1 MIEPIQDTLSPAFV
15 YRYEMDALVV
25 KMDTLETTN
34 SILEWAIVIII
45 LVAGSTC
52 FYILR
57 SAKMRVKNEQLA
69 NKLLSKQAATM
80 PNFIDRVNAISNK
93 SIKLSESIYDEF
105 QDAIDQVKRE
115 HKNGIVEIMNDEEF
129 YNTYPYLKHLTIL
142 SVQEKFVLLLTENG
156 YSNAQI
162 ALLLG
167 ANANTVRTVRNRVR
181 SKIKQSEMRDIY
193 MKRLRIFKTAQ

>member
-34 SILEWAIVIII
+34 SILVWAIVFII

-69 NKLLSKQAATM
+69 NKLLSKQAAAM
-80 PNFIDRVNAISNK
+80 PNFIDRVN
-93 SIKLSESIYDEF
+93 DEF
-105 QDAIDQVKRE
+105 KFSTRVQPQVCAPLIDCEKIEIVKIGLGE
-115 HKNGIVEIMNDEEF
+115 NVPFELLNSCYNGTETHCGECESCVR
-129 YNTYPYLKHLTIL
+129 LKRAL
-142 SVQEKFVLLLTENG
+142 
-156 YSNAQI
+156 I
-162 ALLLG
+162 ANG
-167 ANANTVRTVRNRVR
+167 ANDYIE
-181 SKIKQSEMRDIY
+181 K
-193 MKRLRIFKTAQ
+193 LFKG

>member
-1 MIEPIQDTLSPAFV
+1 MS
-15 YRYEMDALVV
+15 
-25 KMDTLETTN
+25 
-34 SILEWAIVIII
+34 
-45 LVAGSTC
+45 
-52 FYILR
+52 
-57 SAKMRVKNEQLA
+57 
-69 NKLLSKQAATM
+69 
-80 PNFIDRVNAISNK
+80 
-93 SIKLSESIYDEF
+93 
-105 QDAIDQVKRE
+105 
-115 HKNGIVEIMNDEEF
+115 DEEF
-129 YNTYPYLKHLTIL
+129 YNTYPYLKQLTIL